1 MSDKDIATRS
11 GILDLCFWKEGDSC
25 MTDKQFTIA
34 DDLKALDVEFN
45 MPAFLSGRD
54 QLTRAEVK
62 ESQSIA
68 FVHIPAE
75 RAI

>member
-1 MSDKDIATRS
+1 
-11 GILDLCFWKEGDSC
+11 

-54 QLTRAEVK
+54 QLTKAEVK
-62 ESQSIA
+62 ESRSIA